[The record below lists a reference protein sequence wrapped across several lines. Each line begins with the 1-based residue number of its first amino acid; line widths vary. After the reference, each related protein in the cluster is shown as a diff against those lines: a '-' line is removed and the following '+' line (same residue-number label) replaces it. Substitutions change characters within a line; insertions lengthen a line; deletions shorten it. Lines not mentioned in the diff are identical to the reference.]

1 MDKIKTNIKWS
12 CPFAGII
19 SGPSLCGKTSFIF
32 EMIKHRKNLFDVVP
46 DRVVYVYGIWQKAFE
61 NRPGIEFV
69 SGVDSVLDGS
79 AVFDPT
85 RNNLL
90 ILDDVMQEV
99 PETRRA
105 ASLFTRDMHHKNV
118 SVWFV
123 LQNLYKQ
130 GPSMRDIVL
139 NCQVFVLFR
148 SPRDVQQVRLLARQT
163 GLKSL
168 EKAYDL
174 SIKEP
179 YGYLV
184 LNLQPRTSPKLQFQS
199 KIFDNHRVVFH

>member
-1 MDKIKTNIKWS
+1 
-12 CPFAGII
+12 
-19 SGPSLCGKTSFIF
+19 
-32 EMIKHRKNLFDVVP
+32 MIKHREQLFDLVP
-46 DRVVYVYGIWQKAFE
+46 YRVVYVYGIWQKASE

-79 AVFDPT
+79 VVFDPT
-85 RNNLL
+85 RNSLL

-99 PETRRA
+99 SETKRA

-118 SVWFV
+118 SVCFI

-139 NCQVFVLFR
+139 NCQVFVLFC
-148 SPRDVQQVRLLARQT
+148 SPRDVQQIRLLARQT
-163 GLKSL
+163 GLKFL

-184 LNLQPRTSPKLQFQS
+184 LNLQPRTNPKLAFQS
-199 KIFDNHRVVFH
+199 NIFDNHRVVFH